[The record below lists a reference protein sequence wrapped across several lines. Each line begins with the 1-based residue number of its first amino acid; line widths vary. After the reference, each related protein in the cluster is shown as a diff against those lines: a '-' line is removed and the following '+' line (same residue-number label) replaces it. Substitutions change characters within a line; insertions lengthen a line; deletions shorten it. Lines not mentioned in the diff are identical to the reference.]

1 MFLRA
6 LRGQQQKMRV
16 CIDVSAAVHRRAGLG
31 RYAQE
36 LTRALVA
43 QGEHDYVVFYHQ
55 RGQAHLDPP
64 IDTLPQLTTRL
75 SVKPWRLWAMLAHF
89 SGVPQDHKFQGVD
102 IFHATEHLLPK
113 LRRVRTVFT
122 LHDLIFRFDPASHLP
137 LNRIYLNLMMP
148 RFLRAA
154 DAVVAVSECS
164 KRDAVRLYG
173 TPAEKIHV
181 IPEGVDARFKP
192 HTSRQVEQVR
202 AKYQLPEQFVLCVG
216 TIEPRK
222 NLPILFEVLASRRE
236 QGLEIWPLVI
246 AGKPGWL
253 YEPIFQRVTELGL
266 QDLVHFTGFFPDD
279 DLPAL
284 CSAATLLAM
293 PSRYEG
299 FGLPV
304 LEAMACGTPVV
315 CSNTSSLPEVAGDAA
330 LLVPPDDVRGWGE
343 AIARVLTDDALR
355 AQMRER
361 GLVQAARFTWEQAAR
376 QTADLY
382 RRVAGHQNLTS
393 LEQIY
398 HNVNAV

>member
-1 MFLRA
+1 M
-6 LRGQQQKMRV
+6 KI

-43 QGEHDYVVFYHQ
+43 QGEHDYVAFYHQ
-55 RGQAHLDPP
+55 RGRAHLDPP

-75 SVKPWRLWAMLAHF
+75 SVKPWRLWTMLAHLA
-89 SGVPQDHKFQGVD
+89 GVPQDHKFRGVD
-102 IFHATEHLLPK
+102 IFHATEHLLPR
-113 LRRVRTVFT
+113 LRRIRTVFT

-164 KRDAVRLYG
+164 KRDAMRLYD

-192 HTSRQVEQVR
+192 HTSWQVEQVR

-222 NLPILFEVLASRRE
+222 NLPILFEALASRRE

-253 YEPIFQRVTELGL
+253 YEPILHRVTELGL
-266 QDLVHFTGFFPDD
+266 QDLVRFTGFFPDD

-361 GLVQAARFTWEQAAR
+361 GLAQAARFTWEQAAR

-382 RRVAGHQNLTS
+382 RRVANQPKAS
-393 LEQIY
+393 
-398 HNVNAV
+398 